1 MNPEYLGL
9 ILLVALIT
17 CIFIGFPIAFTLII
31 LAVVFGYIGFGK
43 VVFFLMFFQTWQI
56 MKEETLAAVPLFIF
70 MGHILEQAGL
80 MERLFLSF
88 QFILARVKGS
98 LFLGVLFV
106 STIFA
111 TATGIIGASVTVMGL
126 LAAPAMM
133 RSRYNT
139 ALSAGVIT
147 AGGCLGILIPPSVLL
162 VVLGP
167 VVGVSVVQLFAA
179 AIVPGL
185 ILSGLYFGYTFIRCQ
200 INPDLGPPLPPE
212 EQPESFWIVI
222 REFFLGIVP
231 LAVVV
236 FASLGSIIA
245 GLATPTEA
253 AAMAALGALLLTALY
268 GRLNWSMLRE
278 ATLSTLGTSSM
289 VLFLAVASNIYG
301 SVFARLGTATLITDT
316 MIALPVS
323 PMAMIIILMA
333 VIFVLGWPLEWPAIV
348 LIFVPIFL
356 PVVEALQQN
365 PDNPLLPG
373 IEPQHAMVW
382 FCTLVAVNLQTAF
395 LSPPVA
401 MAAYY
406 LKGVVPEWELSDIY
420 NGMLQFMILQVVG
433 LLVVLFYPE
442 VALWLPRVIFGG

>member
-1 MNPEYLGL
+1 M
-9 ILLVALIT
+9 
-17 CIFIGFPIAFTLII
+17 
-31 LAVVFGYIGFGK
+31 
-43 VVFFLMFFQTWQI
+43 
-56 MKEETLAAVPLFIF
+56 
-70 MGHILEQAGL
+70 
-80 MERLFLSF
+80 
-88 QFILARVKGS
+88 
-98 LFLGVLFV
+98 
-106 STIFA
+106 
-111 TATGIIGASVTVMGL
+111 
-126 LAAPAMM
+126 
-133 RSRYNT
+133 
-139 ALSAGVIT
+139 
-147 AGGCLGILIPPSVLL
+147 
-162 VVLGP
+162 
-167 VVGVSVVQLFAA
+167 
-179 AIVPGL
+179 
-185 ILSGLYFGYTFIRCQ
+185 
-200 INPDLGPPLPPE
+200 NPDLGPPLPE
-212 EQPESFWIVI
+212 EEHPESFWVVI

-236 FASLGSIIA
+236 FAALGSIIA

-268 GRLNWSMLRE
+268 GRLNWTMLRE
-278 ATLSTLGTSSM
+278 ATLSTLATSSM

-316 MIALPVS
+316 MLALPVS

-356 PVVEALQQN
+356 PVVEALQTD

-406 LKGVVPEWELSDIY
+406 LKGVAPEWELSDIY
-420 NGMLQFMILQVVG
+420 NGMLQFMVLQVVG

>member
-1 MNPEYLGL
+1 MSPEYLGL

-200 INPDLGPPLPPE
+200 INPELGPPLPPE
-212 EQPESFWIVI
+212 EQPESFWIV
-222 REFFLGIVP
+222 
-231 LAVVV
+231 
-236 FASLGSIIA
+236 
-245 GLATPTEA
+245 
-253 AAMAALGALLLTALY
+253 
-268 GRLNWSMLRE
+268 
-278 ATLSTLGTSSM
+278 
-289 VLFLAVASNIYG
+289 
-301 SVFARLGTATLITDT
+301 
-316 MIALPVS
+316 
-323 PMAMIIILMA
+323 
-333 VIFVLGWPLEWPAIV
+333 
-348 LIFVPIFL
+348 
-356 PVVEALQQN
+356 N
-365 PDNPLLPG
+365 P
-373 IEPQHAMVW
+373 
-382 FCTLVAVNLQTAF
+382 
-395 LSPPVA
+395 
-401 MAAYY
+401 
-406 LKGVVPEWELSDIY
+406 
-420 NGMLQFMILQVVG
+420 
-433 LLVVLFYPE
+433 
-442 VALWLPRVIFGG
+442 